1 MVARGTHLPDAPPAA
16 ERRDAK
22 SSPLDAVLDR
32 VNEQLDA
39 APDETA
45 APDLVGVVAEYADEH
60 ELVAACER
68 VRDAGFTRW
77 DSYTP
82 YPVHGI
88 ERAMGIKP
96 TILPWLAL
104 GGGLTGC
111 MTGLFMQWYLNASE
125 ELANATGIIPTAL
138 QGYNYLISGKPLWS
152 IPANIP
158 VSFELTI
165 LFAAFGSFFG
175 MLLLNGLPRWSNPR
189 FRLARFR
196 RSTDDRFLI
205 GVDAKDP
212 KFDLEGAQ
220 ELLAPTSPA
229 SVEEVWDVERKTPP
243 AWLPAAG
250 LVAFAVLLIPPVLIA
265 KHRNTPWDTP
275 RIHPVG
281 DMDWQPKFKP
291 QERNTFFADGRA
303 MRPQVPNTVARGE
316 LDLDDALNRGL
327 ARPAAVAAA
336 EDDPRGRAVADAAV
350 LSFAAWTRRQEGKPD
365 DATGTPPDGNAGGET
380 GSTVSGEGP
389 TEYGTG
395 NEATDAAGGG
405 EGAPTDGG
413 ADGDVLPG
421 GQEGATED
429 EDYKFTTALP
439 IEPTLEA
446 VQRGQVTFNIYCSP
460 CHGVG
465 GFGNGLVNLRASQ
478 LKQAT
483 WLQPSNLH
491 SKTTRAR
498 PNGYLY
504 DAITNGVRKMPAYG
518 TQIELAD
525 RWAIVLY
532 IRALQK
538 SQAERIDAL
547 PAAARDRARE
557 EARAD
562 KEAEAKAAE
571 EEKAR
576 AAAEAKKQ
584 ADAATGDG
592 DLPKVG
598 EDKAGDGTAEGPV
611 DGTGTPDSDV
621 KPVDR
626 GKESDAPETSSS
638 AAPL

>member
-1 MVARGTHLPDAPPAA
+1 MVARGTHLADAPARPAG
-16 ERRDAK
+16 DAHAGPHDDAHRG
-22 SSPLDAVLDR
+22 PLGAALDY
-32 VNEQLDA
+32 VDDKLDA
-39 APDETA
+39 APDGTR
-45 APDLVGVVAEYADEH
+45 APALTGVVAEYGSAE
-60 ELVAACER
+60 ELMTACER
-68 VRDAGFTRW
+68 VRDAGYTRW
-77 DSYTP
+77 DSFTP

-96 TILPWLAL
+96 TVLPWLAL

-111 MTGLFMQWYLNASE
+111 LTGLFMQWYMNGSE
-125 ELANATGIIPTAL
+125 ELSNAVGIPTAL
-138 QGYNYLISGKPLWS
+138 QGYNFLISGKPIWS

-196 RSTDDRFLI
+196 EGTDDKFLI
-205 GVDAKDP
+205 GLDAKDP
-212 KFDLEGAQ
+212 KFDLEGAE
-220 ELLAPTSPA
+220 ELLAPTTPGA
-229 SVEEVWDVERKTPP
+229 IEEVWDVEAKTPP

-303 MRPQVPNTVARGE
+303 MRPQVPGTIARGE

-336 EDDPRGRAVADAAV
+336 GDDDRGRAAADAAL
-350 LSFAAWTRRQEGKPD
+350 LSFAAWTRRQDGEPG
-365 DATGTPPDGNAGGET
+365 DAVPDGNEGGEA
-380 GSTVSGEGP
+380 GASVAGESP
-389 TEYGTG
+389 RQYGTG
-395 NEATDAAGGG
+395 NEATDASGGG
-405 EGAPTDGG
+405 EGTPTDGG
-413 ADGDVLPG
+413 ADGNVEPG
-421 GQEGATED
+421 RQPGAEAGED
-429 EDYKFTTALP
+429 RDFTTGLP
-439 IEPTLEA
+439 IEPTMEA
-446 VQRGQVTFNIYCSP
+446 VRRGQLSFNIYCSP

-465 GFGNGLVNLRASQ
+465 GFGNGLVNLRAQQ
-478 LKQAT
+478 LKQPT
-483 WLQPSNLH
+483 WLQPSDLH
-491 SKTTRAR
+491 AKMTRER

-532 IRALQK
+532 IRALQR
-538 SQAERIDAL
+538 SQAAEVAAL
-547 PAAARDRARE
+547 PADARARATDE
-557 EARAD
+557 QRAD
-562 KEAEAKAAE
+562 KEAEKKAAE
-571 EEKAR
+571 AEAAR
-576 AAAEAKKQ
+576 AAAEGG
-584 ADAATGDG
+584 DAA
-592 DLPKVG
+592 
-598 EDKAGDGTAEGPV
+598 AGSDAV
-611 DGTGTPDSDV
+611 GTPQGSV
-621 KPVDR
+621 PGKSTPETTAPPVPR
-626 GKESDAPETSSS
+626 GNTSDAPEASTS
-638 AAPL
+638 AAPAG